1 MAFEWDPAKAR
12 SNRHKHGVDLADAVG
27 VFEDPL
33 AFTADDP
40 FSRERRFL
48 TLGQDLLGHLTVVNW
63 TWHDED
69 IRLISA
75 RRATS
80 AERRRY
86 QEGLDD
92 A

>member
-1 MAFEWDPAKAR
+1 VGSAKAR
-12 SNRHKHGVDLADAVG
+12 SNRRKHGVDFADAVG

-33 AFTADDP
+33 AFTDDDP
-40 FSRERRFL
+40 FLRERRLL
-48 TLGQDLLGHLTVVNW
+48 TLGQDLLEHLPAVNW

-75 RRATS
+75 RRATR
-80 AERRRY
+80 AEHRRHH
-86 QEGLDD
+86 EGLDD